1 MNSAFLIIL
10 GTGGYILKK
19 ILAFL
24 CSSAMLLSAC
34 GTKAESDPLTF
45 STDSDNSWITGTE
58 PVKSSIY
65 VDKIDGLSTDFIR
78 AVDISSVISE
88 EKSGVV
94 YKDQSGSEQDIFKTL
109 KQSGINY
116 VRVRV
121 WNDPFDAQGNS
132 YGGGGN
138 DVSAAAEIG
147 KRAAENGIK
156 TIVDFHYSDFWA
168 DPSKQMV
175 PKAWADMDIDTKA
188 DALYSFTKESLESII
203 KAGADVGM
211 VQIGN
216 ETTGAMC
223 GETNWIKITKL
234 MSAGAKAVREI
245 NPKIHIAVHFT
256 NPEKPDN
263 YEQYAKILAN
273 YNVDYDVFA
282 SSYYSYWHGTLDN
295 LTAILKKISE
305 EYDKYVMVAEM
316 SYAYTSEDGDDFSNT
331 IGDGGT
337 FEKHYQFT
345 VQGQADGISDVIQA
359 VHNVGENGIGVC
371 YWEPAWIP
379 VPGNNYD
386 DRSKLWEQ
394 YGSGWASS
402 FSAEYDPGDAGKYYG
417 GSSWDNQA
425 LFANDGTA
433 LESLKTF
440 GYVYT
445 GTLTDIRIDAI
456 SDCMTIIRLGDDI
469 ILPETADAIYN
480 NGERKQVK
488 VEWESYDESL
498 MQSCGANDY
507 TVNGTAD
514 GMPVKCTVSMVEPN
528 YIENYSFEN
537 KDYSM
542 WNIINVNDVT
552 TELDFQDKS
561 TDAKT
566 GNISFHFYS
575 ENKVDFKLEQTV
587 NNLKPGAYNF
597 SLSLQGGDC
606 ANDTMYIYA
615 IADGKE
621 YTQETGVV
629 GWANWQSPSIKN
641 ITTESGEI
649 TVGIA
654 ISCDAKGWG
663 TIDDVLLNPV
673 ER

>member
-1 MNSAFLIIL
+1 M
-10 GTGGYILKK
+10 KK
-19 ILAFL
+19 RINIAALL
-24 CSSAMLLSAC
+24 CSAAMLMSAC
-34 GTKAESDPLTF
+34 GAKASSDPLNF
-45 STDSDNSWITGTE
+45 KTDDDNLWITGSE
-58 PVKSSIY
+58 PVSSSVY
-65 VDKIDGLSTDFIR
+65 VDKIEGLSQNFIR

-88 EKSGVV
+88 ENSGVV
-94 YKDQSGSEQDIFKTL
+94 YRDFDGNEQDIFKTL

-121 WNDPFDAQGNS
+121 WNDPFDANGNS

-138 DVSAAAEIG
+138 DVDTAAEIG

-175 PKAWADMDIDTKA
+175 PKAWADMDIDTKS
-188 DALYSFTKESLESII
+188 DALYSFTKESLDKII

-234 MSAGAKAVREI
+234 MSAGSKAVREADPNI
-245 NPKIHIAVHFT
+245 LIAVHFT
-256 NPEKPDN
+256 NPEKSEN
-263 YEQYAKILAN
+263 YEQYAKILEN
-273 YNVDYDVFA
+273 YSVDYDVFA

-295 LTAILKKISE
+295 LTAILKKISD
-305 EYDKYVMVAEM
+305 EYGKYVMVAEM
-316 SYAYTSEDGDDFSNT
+316 SYAYTAEDGDDFSNS
-331 IGDGGT
+331 IGDGST
-337 FEKHYQFT
+337 IEKHYQFT

-359 VHNVGENGIGVC
+359 VHNVGEKGIGVC

-379 VPGNNYD
+379 VPGDNYD
-386 DRSKLWEQ
+386 DRFALWEKF
-394 YGSGWASS
+394 GSGWASS
-402 FSAEYDPGDAGKYYG
+402 YSAEYDPNDAGKYYG

-425 LFANDGTA
+425 LFAADGTA

-445 GTLTDIRIDAI
+445 GAVTDIKIDAI
-456 SDCMTIIRLGDDI
+456 SDCSVIIRLGDDI

-488 VEWESYDESL
+488 VEWESYDEAL

-507 TVNGTAD
+507 VVNGIAD

-528 YIENYSFEN
+528 YIDNYSFEN

-552 TELDFQDKS
+552 TELNFQEKS

-566 GNISFHFYS
+566 GNFSFHFYS

-587 NNLKPGAYNF
+587 ANLKPGAYNF

-629 GWANWQSPSIKN
+629 GWANWQSPSIKD

>member
-1 MNSAFLIIL
+1 M
-10 GTGGYILKK
+10 
-19 ILAFL
+19 
-24 CSSAMLLSAC
+24 SAC
-34 GTKAESDPLTF
+34 GTKAYSDPLGF
-45 STDSDNSWITGTE
+45 KTDSDNSWITGSE
-58 PVKSSIY
+58 PVSSSIY
-65 VDKIDGLSTDFIR
+65 VDKIDGLNQNFIR

-88 EKSGVV
+88 EKSGVI
-94 YKDQSGSEQDIFKTL
+94 YKDYNGNEQDIFRTL
-109 KQSGINY
+109 KQSGVNY

-121 WNDPFDAQGNS
+121 WNDPFDANGNS

-138 DVSAAAEIG
+138 DVDTAAEIG

-168 DPSKQMV
+168 DPSKQMA
-175 PKAWADMDIDTKA
+175 PKAWKDMDIDAKA
-188 DALYSFTKESLESII
+188 DALYSFTKESLEKII

-211 VQIGN
+211 VQVGN

-234 MSAGAKAVREI
+234 MSAGSKAVREVD
-245 NPKIHIAVHFT
+245 PKILIAVHFT
-256 NPEKPDN
+256 NPEKSEN

-273 YNVDYDVFA
+273 YDVDYDVFA

-295 LTAILKKISE
+295 LTEILKKISD
-305 EYDKYVMVAEM
+305 EYGKYVMVAEM
-316 SYAYTSEDGDDFSNT
+316 SYAYTAEDGDDFSNS
-331 IGDGGT
+331 IGDGST
-337 FEKHYQFT
+337 IEKHYQFT
-345 VQGQADGISDVIQA
+345 VQGQADGISDVIEA
-359 VHNVGENGIGVC
+359 VHNVGEKGIGVC

-379 VPGNNYD
+379 VPGENYD
-386 DRSKLWEQ
+386 DRFTLWEKF
-394 YGSGWASS
+394 GSGWASS
-402 FSAEYDPGDAGKYYG
+402 YSAEYDPNDAGIYYG

-425 LFANDGTA
+425 LFAADGTA

-445 GTLTDIRIDAI
+445 GAVTDIKIDAN
-456 SDCMTIIRLGDDI
+456 SDCSVIIRLGDDI

-488 VEWESYDESL
+488 VEWESYDEAL

-507 TVNGTAD
+507 VVNGVAD

-552 TELDFQDKS
+552 TELDFQEKS

-566 GNISFHFYS
+566 GSFSFHFYS

-587 NNLKPGAYNF
+587 KNLKPGEYNF

-641 ITTESGEI
+641 ITTQSGEI

-673 ER
+673 EK

>member
-1 MNSAFLIIL
+1 M
-10 GTGGYILKK
+10 KK
-19 ILAFL
+19 TKKAAAFL
-24 CSSAMLLSAC
+24 CAAAMLLSAC
-34 GTKAESDPLTF
+34 GTKTASGPLEF
-45 STDSDNSWITGTE
+45 KTDSDNSWITGTE

-65 VDKIDGLSTDFIR
+65 VDKIDGLSTDLIR

-94 YKDQSGSEQDIFKTL
+94 YKGFDGSEQDIFKTL

-121 WNDPFDAQGNS
+121 WNNPFDAAGNS

-138 DVSAAAEIG
+138 DVSTAAEIG
-147 KRAAENGIK
+147 KRAAEYGIK

-175 PKAWADMDIDTKA
+175 PKAWADMDIDTKSE
-188 DALYSFTKESLESII
+188 ALYSFTKESLESII

-223 GETNWIKITKL
+223 GESNWIKITKL
-234 MSAGAKAVREI
+234 MSAGAKAVRDYD
-245 NPKIHIAVHFT
+245 PKILIAVHFT

-316 SYAYTSEDGDDFSNT
+316 SYAYTAEDGDDFSNT

-337 FEKHYQFT
+337 YEKHYQFT

-359 VHNVGENGIGVC
+359 VHNVGERGIGVC

-386 DRSKLWEQ
+386 DRFKLWEQ

-402 FSAEYDPGDAGKYYG
+402 YSAEYDPDDAGKYFG

-425 LFANDGTA
+425 LFANDGTP
-433 LESLKTF
+433 LESLRTF

-445 GTLTDIRIDAI
+445 GTVTDIKIDAI

-507 TVNGTAD
+507 IVNGTAD

-537 KDYSM
+537 SDYSM

-552 TELDFQDKS
+552 TELNFQEKS

-566 GNISFHFYS
+566 GNFSFHFYS

-587 NNLKPGAYNF
+587 KDLKPGAYNF

-663 TIDDVLLNPV
+663 TVDDVLLNPV

>member
-1 MNSAFLIIL
+1 MKK
-10 GTGGYILKK
+10 TLK
-19 ILAFL
+19 LTALL
-24 CSSAMLLSAC
+24 CSAALLLSAC
-34 GTKAESDPLTF
+34 GAKASADPLEF
-45 STDSDNSWITGTE
+45 KTDDDNSWILSGE
-58 PVKSSIY
+58 AVDSSIY
-65 VDKIDGLSTDFIR
+65 VDKIEGLSQNFIR

-94 YKDQSGSEQDIFKTL
+94 YKDFEGNEQDIFKTL
-109 KQSGINY
+109 KQSGVNY
-116 VRVRV
+116 VRARV
-121 WNDPFDAQGNS
+121 WNDPFDANGNS
-132 YGGGGN
+132 YGGGAN
-138 DVSAAAEIG
+138 DVDTAAEIG
-147 KRAAENGIK
+147 KRAAEYGIK
-156 TIVDFHYSDFWA
+156 TFVDFHYSDFWA

-188 DALYSFTKESLESII
+188 DALYSFTKESLDKII

-234 MSAGAKAVREI
+234 MNAGSKAVREVD
-245 NPKIHIAVHFT
+245 PKILIAVHFT
-256 NPEKPDN
+256 NPEKTDN
-263 YEQYAKILAN
+263 YEQYAKVLAN
-273 YNVDYDVFA
+273 YDVDYDVFA

-295 LTAILKKISE
+295 LTAILKKISD
-305 EYDKYVMVAEM
+305 EYGKYVMVAEM
-316 SYAYTSEDGDDFSNT
+316 SYAYTAEDSDDFSNS
-331 IGDGGT
+331 IGDGST
-337 FEKHYQFT
+337 IEKHYQFT
-345 VQGQADGISDVIQA
+345 VQGQADGISDVIEA
-359 VHNVGENGIGVC
+359 VHNVGEKGIGVC

-386 DRSKLWEQ
+386 DRFTLWEKF
-394 YGSGWASS
+394 GSGWASS
-402 FSAEYDPGDAGKYYG
+402 YSAEYDPNDAGIYYG

-425 LFANDGTA
+425 LFAADGTA

-445 GTLTDIRIDAI
+445 GAVTDIKIDAI
-456 SDCMTIIRLGDDI
+456 SDCSVIIRLGDDI

-488 VEWESYDESL
+488 VEWDSYDEAL

-507 TVNGTAD
+507 TVNGNAD
-514 GMPVKCTVSMVEPN
+514 GMPVKCVVSMVEPN
-528 YIENYSFEN
+528 YIDNYSFED

-542 WNIINVNDVT
+542 WNVINVNDVT

-566 GNISFHFYS
+566 GSFSFHFYS

-587 NNLKPGAYNF
+587 TNLKPGAYNF

-629 GWANWQSPSIKN
+629 GWANWQSPSIKD

-654 ISCDAKGWG
+654 ISCDPKGWG

-673 ER
+673 EK

>member
-1 MNSAFLIIL
+1 MKKRINISAL
-10 GTGGYILKK
+10 
-19 ILAFL
+19 L
-24 CSSAMLLSAC
+24 CSAAMLLSAC
-34 GTKAESDPLTF
+34 GAKASSDPLEFTA
-45 STDSDNSWITGTE
+45 DSDNSWITGSE
-58 PVKSSIY
+58 PVSSSIY
-65 VDKIDGLSTDFIR
+65 VDKIDGLSYDFIR

-88 EKSGVV
+88 EKSGVI
-94 YKDQSGSEQDIFKTL
+94 YRDFDGNEQDIFKTL

-121 WNDPFDAQGNS
+121 WNDPFDADGNS

-138 DVSAAAEIG
+138 DVETAAEIG
-147 KRAAENGIK
+147 RRAAENGIK

-175 PKAWADMDIDTKA
+175 PKAWADMDIETKA
-188 DALYSFTKESLESII
+188 DALYTFTKESLNKII

-223 GETNWIKITKL
+223 GETNRIKITKL
-234 MSAGAKAVREI
+234 MSAGSKAVREVD
-245 NPKIHIAVHFT
+245 PKILIAVHFT
-256 NPEKPDN
+256 NPEKSEN

-316 SYAYTSEDGDDFSNT
+316 SYAYTAEDGDDFANT

-337 FEKHYQFT
+337 FEKLYQFT

-359 VHNVGENGIGVC
+359 VCNVGEKGIGVC

-379 VPGNNYD
+379 VPGDNYD
-386 DRSKLWEQ
+386 DRFKLWEQ
-394 YGSGWASS
+394 FGSGWASS
-402 FSAEYDPGDAGKYYG
+402 YSAEYDPNDAGKYYG

-445 GTLTDIRIDAI
+445 GAVTDIKIDAI

-488 VEWESYDESL
+488 VEWESYDENL

-507 TVNGTAD
+507 IVNGTAD

-552 TELDFQDKS
+552 TELNFREKS

-566 GNISFHFYS
+566 GNIAFHFYS

-587 NNLKPGAYNF
+587 VNLKPGAYNF

-615 IADGKE
+615 IADGME

-663 TIDDVLLNPV
+663 TIDDVLLILIPD
-673 ER
+673 

>member
-1 MNSAFLIIL
+1 M
-10 GTGGYILKK
+10 KK
-19 ILAFL
+19 TKKAAAFL
-24 CSSAMLLSAC
+24 CAAAMLLSAC
-34 GTKAESDPLTF
+34 GTKTASGPLEF
-45 STDSDNSWITGTE
+45 KTDSDNSWITGTE

-94 YKDQSGSEQDIFKTL
+94 YKGFDGSEQDIFKTL

-121 WNDPFDAQGNS
+121 WNNPFDAAGNS

-138 DVSAAAEIG
+138 DVSTAAEIG
-147 KRAAENGIK
+147 KRAAEYGIK

-175 PKAWADMDIDTKA
+175 PKAWADMDIDTKSE
-188 DALYSFTKESLESII
+188 ALYSFTKESLESII

-223 GETNWIKITKL
+223 GETNWIKITGL
-234 MSAGAKAVREI
+234 MSAGAKAVRD
-245 NPKIHIAVHFT
+245 NDPKILIAVHFT

-316 SYAYTSEDGDDFSNT
+316 SYAYTAEDGDDFSNT

-337 FEKHYQFT
+337 YEKHYQFT

-359 VHNVGENGIGVC
+359 VHNVGERGIGVC

-386 DRSKLWEQ
+386 DRFKLWEQ

-402 FSAEYDPGDAGKYYG
+402 YSAEYDPDDAGKYFG

-425 LFANDGTA
+425 LFANDGTP
-433 LESLKTF
+433 LESLRTF

-445 GTLTDIRIDAI
+445 GTVTDIKIDTI

-488 VEWESYDESL
+488 VEWDSYDESL

-507 TVNGTAD
+507 IVNGTAD

-537 KDYSM
+537 SDYSM

-575 ENKVDFKLEQTV
+575 ENKVDVKLEQTV
-587 NNLKPGAYNF
+587 KDLKPGAYNF

>member
-1 MNSAFLIIL
+1 M
-10 GTGGYILKK
+10 KK
-19 ILAFL
+19 RINTAALL
-24 CSSAMLLSAC
+24 CSAAMLLSAC
-34 GTKAESDPLTF
+34 GAKASSDPLSF
-45 STDSDNSWITGTE
+45 KTDDDNSWITGGE
-58 PVKSSIY
+58 PVNSSVY
-65 VDKIDGLSTDFIR
+65 VEKIDGLSQNFIR

-94 YKDQSGSEQDIFKTL
+94 YKDFDGNEQDIFKTF

-121 WNDPFDAQGNS
+121 WNDPFDANGNS

-138 DVSAAAEIG
+138 DVDTAAEIG

-156 TIVDFHYSDFWA
+156 TMVDFHYSDFWA

-188 DALYSFTKESLESII
+188 EALYSFTKESLDKII

-223 GETNWIKITKL
+223 GETNWIKITTL
-234 MSAGAKAVREI
+234 MNSGAKAVREVD
-245 NPKIHIAVHFT
+245 PKILIAVHFT
-256 NPEKPDN
+256 NPEKSEN
-263 YEQYAKILAN
+263 YEQYAKVLAN

-295 LTAILKKISE
+295 LTAILKKISD
-305 EYDKYVMVAEM
+305 EYGKYVMVAEI
-316 SYAYTSEDGDDFSNT
+316 SYAYTSEDGDDFSNS
-331 IGDGGT
+331 IGDGST
-337 FEKHYQFT
+337 IEKHYQFT
-345 VQGQADGISDVIQA
+345 VQGQADGISDVIRA
-359 VHNVGENGIGVC
+359 VCDVGEKGIGVC

-379 VPGNNYD
+379 VPGDNYD
-386 DRSKLWEQ
+386 DRFKLWEQ
-394 YGSGWASS
+394 FGSGWASS
-402 FSAEYDPGDAGKYYG
+402 YSAEYDPNDAGKYYG

-425 LFANDGTA
+425 LFAHDGTA

-445 GTLTDIRIDAI
+445 GAVTDIKIDAI

-488 VEWESYDESL
+488 VEWESYDEAL

-507 TVNGTAD
+507 IINGTAD

-528 YIENYSFEN
+528 YIENYSFES

-542 WNIINVNDVT
+542 WNVINVNDVT
-552 TELDFQDKS
+552 TELNFQEKS

-566 GNISFHFYS
+566 GNVSFHFYS

-587 NNLKPGAYNF
+587 VNLKPGTYNF

-606 ANDTMYIYA
+606 TNDTMYIYA

>member
-1 MNSAFLIIL
+1 
-10 GTGGYILKK
+10 
-19 ILAFL
+19 
-24 CSSAMLLSAC
+24 MLLSAC
-34 GTKAESDPLTF
+34 GTKASSGPLKFT
-45 STDSDNSWITGTE
+45 TDSDNAWITESE
-58 PVKSSIY
+58 PVSSSIY

-88 EKSGVV
+88 ENSGVV
-94 YKDQSGSEQDIFKTL
+94 YKDFGGNEQDIFKTL

-116 VRVRV
+116 VRIRV
-121 WNDPFDAQGNS
+121 WNDPFDAAGNS

-138 DVSAAAEIG
+138 DTDTAAKIG
-147 KRAAENGIK
+147 KRAAEYNIK

-188 DALYSFTKESLESII
+188 DALYNFTKESLEKII
-203 KAGADVGM
+203 REGADVGM

-234 MSAGAKAVREI
+234 MNAGAKAIREI
-245 NPKIHIAVHFT
+245 DPNILIAVHFT

-305 EYDKYVMVAEM
+305 EYGKYVMVAEM

-337 FEKHYQFT
+337 FEKNYQFT
-345 VQGQADGISDVIQA
+345 VQGQADGISDVMEA
-359 VHNVGENGIGVC
+359 VCNVGEKGIGVC

-379 VPGNNYD
+379 VPGENYD
-386 DRSKLWEQ
+386 DRFKLWEQ
-394 YGSGWASS
+394 FGSGWASS
-402 FSAEYDPGDAGKYYG
+402 YSAEYDPGDAGIYYG

-425 LFANDGTA
+425 LFANDGTP
-433 LESLKTF
+433 LESLRTF

-445 GTLTDIRIDAI
+445 GTVTDIKIDTI

-480 NGERKQVK
+480 NGERKQVR
-488 VEWESYDESL
+488 VEWESYDEAL

-528 YIENYSFEN
+528 YIENYSFES
-537 KDYSM
+537 KDHSM

-552 TELDFQDKS
+552 TELDFQEKS

-566 GNISFHFYS
+566 GNFSFHFYS
-575 ENKVDFKLEQTV
+575 DNKVDFKLEQTV
-587 NNLKPGAYNF
+587 VNLKPGKYNF

-621 YTQETGVV
+621 YTEATGVV
-629 GWANWQSPSIKN
+629 GWANWQSPSIKG
-641 ITTESGEI
+641 IATESGEI

-654 ISCDAKGWG
+654 VSCDAKGWG

-673 ER
+673 EK

>member
-1 MNSAFLIIL
+1 ML
-10 GTGGYILKK
+10 
-19 ILAFL
+19 L
-24 CSSAMLLSAC
+24 CSCTAQQAAS
-34 GTKAESDPLTF
+34 GPLEF
-45 STDSDNSWITGTE
+45 PTDSDNSWITESE
-58 PVKSSIY
+58 PVSSSIY
-65 VDKIDGLSTDFIR
+65 VDKIDGLSQSFIR

-94 YKDQSGSEQDIFKTL
+94 YKDHDGNEQDIFKTL
-109 KQSGINY
+109 KQSGVNY

-121 WNDPFDAQGNS
+121 WNDPFDANGNS

-138 DVSAAAEIG
+138 DVETAAEIG

-175 PKAWADMDIDTKA
+175 PKAWADMDIDTKS
-188 DALYSFTKESLESII
+188 DALYSFTKESLDRII

-223 GETNWIKITKL
+223 GENNWIKITKL

-245 NPKIHIAVHFT
+245 DPKILIAVHFT
-256 NPEKPDN
+256 NPEKSEN

-295 LTAILKKISE
+295 LTSILKKISE
-305 EYDKYVMVAEM
+305 EYGKYVMVAEM
-316 SYAYTSEDGDDFSNT
+316 SYAYTAEDGDDFSNT
-331 IGDGGT
+331 IGDGST
-337 FEKHYQFT
+337 IEKQYQFT

-359 VHNVGENGIGVC
+359 VHNVGEKGIGVC
-371 YWEPAWIP
+371 YWEPAWVP
-379 VPGNNYD
+379 VPGDNYD
-386 DRSKLWEQ
+386 DRFKLWEQ
-394 YGSGWASS
+394 FGSGWASS

-445 GTLTDIRIDAI
+445 GTVTDIKIDAI

-480 NGERKQVK
+480 NGERKQVA

-507 TVNGTAD
+507 IVNGMAD

-528 YIENYSFEN
+528 YIENYSFES

-542 WNIINVNDVT
+542 WNVINVNDVT
-552 TELDFQDKS
+552 TELNFQEKS

-587 NNLKPGAYNF
+587 VGLKPGEYNF

-641 ITTESGEI
+641 IVTESGEI

-673 ER
+673 DR

>member
-1 MNSAFLIIL
+1 
-10 GTGGYILKK
+10 
-19 ILAFL
+19 
-24 CSSAMLLSAC
+24 MLMSAC
-34 GTKAESDPLTF
+34 GAKASSDPLNF
-45 STDSDNSWITGTE
+45 KTDDDNLWITGSE
-58 PVKSSIY
+58 PVSSSVY
-65 VDKIDGLSTDFIR
+65 VDKIEGLSQNFIR

-88 EKSGVV
+88 ENSGVV
-94 YKDQSGSEQDIFKTL
+94 YRDFDGNEQDIFKTL

-121 WNDPFDAQGNS
+121 WNYPFDANGNS

-138 DVSAAAEIG
+138 DVDTAAEIG

-188 DALYSFTKESLESII
+188 DALYTFTKESLDKII

-234 MSAGAKAVREI
+234 MSAGSKAVREADPNI
-245 NPKIHIAVHFT
+245 LIAVHFT
-256 NPEKPDN
+256 NPEKSEN

-295 LTAILKKISE
+295 LTAILKKISD
-305 EYDKYVMVAEM
+305 EYGKYVMVAEM
-316 SYAYTSEDGDDFSNT
+316 SYAYTAEDGDDFSNS
-331 IGDGGT
+331 IGDGST
-337 FEKHYQFT
+337 IEKHYQFT

-359 VHNVGENGIGVC
+359 VHNVGEKGIGVC

-379 VPGNNYD
+379 VPGDNYD
-386 DRSKLWEQ
+386 DRFTLWEKF
-394 YGSGWASS
+394 GSGWASS
-402 FSAEYDPGDAGKYYG
+402 YSAEYDPNDAGKYYG

-425 LFANDGTA
+425 LFAADGTA

-445 GTLTDIRIDAI
+445 GAVTDIKIDAI
-456 SDCMTIIRLGDDI
+456 SDCSVIIRLGDDI

-488 VEWESYDESL
+488 VEWESYDEAL

-507 TVNGTAD
+507 VINGIAD

-528 YIENYSFEN
+528 YIDNYSFEN

-552 TELDFQDKS
+552 TELNFQEKS

-566 GNISFHFYS
+566 GNFSFHFYS

-587 NNLKPGAYNF
+587 ANLKPGAYNF

-629 GWANWQSPSIKN
+629 GWANWQSPSIKD

>member
-1 MNSAFLIIL
+1 ML
-10 GTGGYILKK
+10 
-19 ILAFL
+19 L
-24 CSSAMLLSAC
+24 CSCTAQQAAS
-34 GTKAESDPLTF
+34 GPLEF
-45 STDSDNSWITGTE
+45 STDSDNSWITDNS
-58 PVKSSIY
+58 PVSSSIY
-65 VDKIDGLSTDFIR
+65 VDKIDGLSQSFIR

-94 YKDQSGSEQDIFKTL
+94 YKDHDGNEQDIFKTL
-109 KQSGINY
+109 KQSGVNY

-121 WNDPFDAQGNS
+121 WNDPFDANGNS

-138 DVSAAAEIG
+138 DVETAAEIG

-175 PKAWADMDIDTKA
+175 PKAWADMDIDTKS
-188 DALYSFTKESLESII
+188 DALYSFTKESLDRII

-234 MSAGAKAVREI
+234 MSAGAKAVREVD
-245 NPKIHIAVHFT
+245 PKILIAVHFT
-256 NPEKPDN
+256 NPEKSEN

-295 LTAILKKISE
+295 LTSILKKISK
-305 EYDKYVMVAEM
+305 EYGKYVMVAEM
-316 SYAYTSEDGDDFSNT
+316 SYAYTAEDGDDFSNT
-331 IGDGGT
+331 IGDGST
-337 FEKHYQFT
+337 IEKHYQFT

-359 VHNVGENGIGVC
+359 VHNVGEKGIGVC
-371 YWEPAWIP
+371 YWEPAWVP
-379 VPGNNYD
+379 VPGDNYD
-386 DRSKLWEQ
+386 DRFKLWEQ
-394 YGSGWASS
+394 FGSGWASS

-445 GTLTDIRIDAI
+445 GTVTDIKIDAI

-480 NGERKQVK
+480 NGERKQVA

-507 TVNGTAD
+507 IVNGMAD

-528 YIENYSFEN
+528 YIENYSFES

-542 WNIINVNDVT
+542 WNVINVNDVT
-552 TELDFQDKS
+552 TELNFQEKS

-587 NNLKPGAYNF
+587 VGLKPGEYNF

-641 ITTESGEI
+641 IVTESGEI

-673 ER
+673 DR

>member
-1 MNSAFLIIL
+1 M
-10 GTGGYILKK
+10 KK
-19 ILAFL
+19 IIKITALF
-24 CSSAMLLSAC
+24 CSAALLLSAC
-34 GTKAESDPLTF
+34 KAKVSSDPLEF
-45 STDSDNSWITGTE
+45 KTDDDNSWIL
-58 PVKSSIY
+58 SSEAVDSSVY
-65 VDKIDGLSTDFIR
+65 VDKIEGLSQNFIR

-94 YKDQSGSEQDIFKTL
+94 YKDFDGNEQDIFRTL
-109 KQSGINY
+109 KQSGVNY

-121 WNDPFDAQGNS
+121 WNDPFDANGNS
-132 YGGGGN
+132 YGGGAN
-138 DVSAAAEIG
+138 DVDTAAEIG
-147 KRAAENGIK
+147 KRAAEYGIK
-156 TIVDFHYSDFWA
+156 TFVDFHYSDFWA

-175 PKAWADMDIDTKA
+175 PKAWSDMDIDTKA
-188 DALYSFTKESLESII
+188 DALYSFTKESLDKII

-234 MSAGAKAVREI
+234 MNAGSKAVRDVD
-245 NPKIHIAVHFT
+245 PKILIAVHFT
-256 NPEKPDN
+256 NPEKADN
-263 YEQYAKILAN
+263 YEQYAKVLAN
-273 YNVDYDVFA
+273 YDVDYDVFA

-295 LTAILKKISE
+295 LTAILKKISD
-305 EYDKYVMVAEM
+305 EYGKYVMVAEM
-316 SYAYTSEDGDDFSNT
+316 SYAYTAEDSDDFSNS
-331 IGDGGT
+331 IGDGST
-337 FEKHYQFT
+337 IEKHYQFT
-345 VQGQADGISDVIQA
+345 VQGQADGISDVIEA
-359 VHNVGENGIGVC
+359 VHNVGEKGIGVC

-379 VPGNNYD
+379 VPGDNYD
-386 DRSKLWEQ
+386 DRFTLWENF
-394 YGSGWASS
+394 GSGWASS
-402 FSAEYDPGDAGKYYG
+402 YSAEYDPNDAGIYYG

-425 LFANDGTA
+425 LFAADGTA

-445 GTLTDIRIDAI
+445 GAVTDIKIDAI
-456 SDCMTIIRLGDDI
+456 SDCSVIIRLGDDI

-488 VEWESYDESL
+488 VEWESYDEAL

-507 TVNGTAD
+507 TVNGIAD
-514 GMPVKCTVSMVEPN
+514 GMPVKCIVSMVEPN
-528 YIENYSFEN
+528 YIDNYSFEG

-552 TELDFQDKS
+552 TELDFQEKS

-566 GNISFHFYS
+566 GSFSFHFYS

-587 NNLKPGAYNF
+587 TNLKPGAYNF

-629 GWANWQSPSIKN
+629 GWANWQSPSIKD

-654 ISCDAKGWG
+654 ISCDPKGWG

-673 ER
+673 EK

>member
-1 MNSAFLIIL
+1 M
-10 GTGGYILKK
+10 KK
-19 ILAFL
+19 ILAFI
-24 CSSAMLLSAC
+24 CSAAMLLSAC
-34 GTKAESDPLTF
+34 GTITSSAPLEF
-45 STDSDNSWITGTE
+45 KTDSDNSWITGSE
-58 PVKSSIY
+58 PVSSSIY

-78 AVDISSVISE
+78 AVDISSVLSE

-94 YKDQSGSEQDIFKTL
+94 YKGFDGSEQDIFKTL

-121 WNDPFDAQGNS
+121 WNDPFDAAGNS

-175 PKAWADMDIDTKA
+175 PKAWADMDIDTKS

-223 GETNWIKITKL
+223 GETNWIKITGL
-234 MSAGAKAVREI
+234 MNAGAKAVRETDPNI
-245 NPKIHIAVHFT
+245 LIAVHFT

-316 SYAYTSEDGDDFSNT
+316 SYAYTSEDGDDFANT

-337 FEKHYQFT
+337 YEKHYQFT

-359 VHNVGENGIGVC
+359 VHNAGEKGIGVC

-379 VPGNNYD
+379 VPGENYD
-386 DRSKLWEQ
+386 DRFKLWEQ
-394 YGSGWASS
+394 FGSGWASS
-402 FSAEYDPGDAGKYYG
+402 YAGEYDPGDAGVYYG

-425 LFANDGTA
+425 LFAKDGTP

-445 GTLTDIRIDAI
+445 GTVTDIRIDAI

-542 WNIINVNDVT
+542 WNVINVNDVT
-552 TELDFQDKS
+552 TELDFQEKS

-575 ENKVDFKLEQTV
+575 ENKVDFRLEQTV
-587 NNLKPGAYNF
+587 KNLKPGAYNF

-641 ITTESGEI
+641 IATESGEI

>member
-1 MNSAFLIIL
+1 MKRS
-10 GTGGYILKK
+10 
-19 ILAFL
+19 LAFL
-24 CSSAMLLSAC
+24 CSAAMLLCSCTAQQAAS
-34 GTKAESDPLTF
+34 GPLEF
-45 STDSDNSWITGTE
+45 STDKDNSWITESE
-58 PVKSSIY
+58 PVSSSIY
-65 VDKIDGLSTDFIR
+65 VDKIDGLSQSFIR

-94 YKDQSGSEQDIFKTL
+94 YKDHDGNEQDIFKTL
-109 KQSGINY
+109 KQSGVNY

-121 WNDPFDAQGNS
+121 WNDPFDANGNS

-138 DVSAAAEIG
+138 DVETAAEIG

-175 PKAWADMDIDTKA
+175 PKAWADMDIDTKS
-188 DALYSFTKESLESII
+188 DALYSFTKESLDRII

-245 NPKIHIAVHFT
+245 DPKILIAVHFT
-256 NPEKPDN
+256 NPEKSEN

-295 LTAILKKISE
+295 LTSILKKISE
-305 EYDKYVMVAEM
+305 EYGKYVMVAEM
-316 SYAYTSEDGDDFSNT
+316 SYAYTAEDGDDFSNT
-331 IGDGGT
+331 IGDGST
-337 FEKHYQFT
+337 IEKQYQFT

-359 VHNVGENGIGVC
+359 VHNVGEKGIGVC
-371 YWEPAWIP
+371 YWEPAWVP
-379 VPGNNYD
+379 VPGDNYD
-386 DRSKLWEQ
+386 DRFKLWEQ
-394 YGSGWASS
+394 FGSGWASS

-445 GTLTDIRIDAI
+445 GTVTDIKIDAI

-480 NGERKQVK
+480 NGERKQVA

-498 MQSCGANDY
+498 MQSYGANDY
-507 TVNGTAD
+507 IVNGMAD

-528 YIENYSFEN
+528 YIENYSFES

-542 WNIINVNDVT
+542 WNVINVNDVT
-552 TELDFQDKS
+552 TELNFQEKS

-587 NNLKPGAYNF
+587 VGLKPGEYNF

-641 ITTESGEI
+641 IVTESGEI

-654 ISCDAKGWG
+654 ISCDPKGWG

-673 ER
+673 DR